1 MAKRE
6 ALIWSTRD
14 LAMVRKRLR
23 RNKTRRLPTEKDL
36 QKLERE
42 AIREMRR
49 SNADLGV
56 G

>member
-1 MAKRE
+1 
-6 ALIWSTRD
+6 LSTRD
-14 LAMVRKRLR
+14 LVMVRKRLR
-23 RNKTRRLPTEKDL
+23 CNKSKRLPTEKDL
-36 QKLERE
+36 KKLERE